1 MKKLPFLLM
10 AALMVA
16 CQKPAEKLIGKAD
29 IEPQYLTV
37 MERTVYEDSTSQWHQ
52 IDEHTWHGNG
62 RMMYNESMYLIEGDS
77 MALLLDAGTVVPNL
91 REIVE
96 SLTDKPIMLV
106 ATHVHPDHTGAAI
119 SQWDTLWMNAGDEVN
134 VPEFMPD
141 YQGVHA
147 YLYDGQTIDLGGRH
161 IRVVFTPGHT
171 PGSTTFLDLEHHYG
185 FSADAFGSNNLLVL
199 TTMTTV
205 SSSSDRLIRFMKRH
219 DIPFCF
225 PGHFWGDNL
234 ETQQRI
240 SDVGKVAEEI
250 LRGEHTP
257 TMMDNPRLP
266 YMVENYGV
274 MLNYNDEG
282 IQ

>member
-1 MKKLPFLLM
+1 MKKLPIILLAM
-10 AALMVA
+10 AMVA
-16 CQKPAEKLIGKAD
+16 CQNPADKLISKAD
-29 IEPQYLTV
+29 IEPQYLSV

-62 RMMYNESMYLIEGDS
+62 LMMYNESMYLIEGDS
-77 MALLLDAGTVVPNL
+77 LALLLDAGTVVPNL

-96 SLTDKPIMLV
+96 SLTDKPIMLA

-119 SQWDTLWMNAGDEVN
+119 EQWDTLWMNAGDEVN
-134 VPEFMPD
+134 VPDFMPQ
-141 YQGVHA
+141 YKGVHA
-147 YLYDGQTIDLGGRH
+147 YLYDGQTIDLGGRQ

-171 PGSTTFLDLEHHYG
+171 PGSITFLDPEHHYG
-185 FSADAFGSNNLLVL
+185 FSGDAFGSNNLLVF
-199 TTMTTV
+199 TTMSTV
-205 SSSSDRLIRFMKRH
+205 SSSSDRLIRFMERH

-257 TMMDNPRLP
+257 VKMDNPRLP
-266 YMVENYGV
+266 HMVENYGV
-274 MLNYNDEG
+274 KLNYNDEG
-282 IQ
+282 VQ